1 MFIFGFKIN
10 FSLSEKKIEE
20 DIQDQ
25 LKKSKESYEK
35 RNKEAHSKFTEKEVN
50 YFNLKNSISSKLY

>member
-1 MFIFGFKIN
+1 MLLFGFKIN

-35 RNKEAHSKFTEKEVN
+35 RNQEAHSKLTEKEVN